1 MDDEQEERDD
11 LTGAEA
17 EEAEE
22 TGMSGEEAHRAG
34 EFEDLRGMLADLLEQ
49 VRAMREDMGNWAM
62 TANAAI
68 IDNGAVVVDD
78 NAGADVVI
86 ADEPENPFERDYYSD
101 VR

>member
-1 MDDEQEERDD
+1 MDEEMEERDD
-11 LTGAEA
+11 LTPSEA
-17 EEAEE
+17 EEAET

-34 EFEDLRGMLADLLEQ
+34 EFEELRNMLSDLLAQ
-49 VRAMREDMGNWAM
+49 ITAMREDMSGWAM
-62 TANAAI
+62 NVNTAI
-68 IDNGAVVVDD
+68 IKNGAVVTDD